1 MQLLLTHHYPIELTC
16 KAEPMVAGFSEGYKQ
31 QSSFESLKSA
41 RLNYLVSAQ
50 DTANLISTIDSA
62 SGVDTF
68 NWLFRP
74 HYTLKQWRVA
84 NFTQRIY
91 DDNRLS
97 ELSLDLTEVRTGL
110 PQPIPTGITPLRLVS
125 GAELVPDASPTI
137 SRSYLVR
144 SPNLGYF
151 PDRKPEPLN
160 PKVDKIDFSST
171 LAPDTADS
179 IDLLLERCRGVYP
192 LLWRG
197 STYTCKD
204 WRIIYQSESAEI
216 SLTLDT
222 LILP

>member
-1 MQLLLTHHYPIELTC
+1 VELPLTHYYPIELTC
-16 KAEPMVAGFSEGYKQ
+16 KAEPMIAGFSEGYKQ

-68 NWLFRP
+68 TWLFRP

-97 ELSLDLTEVRTGL
+97 ELSLDLTEIRTGL
-110 PQPIPTGITPLRLVS
+110 PQPLPTGVTPLT
-125 GAELVPDASPTI
+125 LVPDASPTI
-137 SRSYLVR
+137 ARSYLVR

-151 PDRKPEPLN
+151 PDRKAEPLN

-171 LAPDTADS
+171 LDPDTADS

-204 WRIIYQSESAEI
+204 WRIVYQSESAEI

-222 LILP
+222 VSGF